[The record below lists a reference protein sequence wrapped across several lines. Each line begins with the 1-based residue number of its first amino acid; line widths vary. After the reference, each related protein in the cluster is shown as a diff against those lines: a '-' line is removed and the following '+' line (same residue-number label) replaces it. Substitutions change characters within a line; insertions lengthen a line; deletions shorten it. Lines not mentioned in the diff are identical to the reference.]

1 MTAIVAAIA
10 ERPEKSGPAMLTNFL
25 PAREPKRPFSRKP
38 ANGSAGINQRLF
50 SIRTQKCRV
59 PSAECRAQ
67 LACVSYAALGTR
79 HSALFFSP
87 PARGV
92 PASAISLHER
102 DPGSP
107 QKTPDRAPNDVYRDC
122 VLFLR
127 PSVLRCPGT

>member
-10 ERPEKSGPAMLTNFL
+10 DRPEKSGPAMETNFL
-25 PAREPKRPFSRKP
+25 PAREPKSPFSRKP

-50 SIRTQKCRV
+50 SIRERS
-59 PSAECRAQ
+59 P
-67 LACVSYAALGTR
+67 LAVGRWPRRFPRRTANGQRPTLS
-79 HSALFFSP
+79 SP
-87 PARGV
+87 LTRGV

-107 QKTPDRAPNDVYRDC
+107 QTMPDRAPNDVYRDC

-127 PSVLRCPGT
+127 PSVLRCPDT